1 MKIRK
6 QKNNR
11 ILVHNRLVQSKENTY
26 RFKRNVNHQ
35 QLIST
40 YLLNENYKI
49 EIKLNFN
56 IAHDS
61 LLNIIQSVIS
71 LQTMIHTHLMNQ
83 SSKY

>member
-26 RFKRNVNHQ
+26 RFKRNVNQ
-35 QLIST
+35 QLTST

-61 LLNIIQSVIS
+61 LLNIIQSAIS

-83 SSKY
+83 SSRY

>member
-11 ILVHNRLVQSKENTY
+11 ILYLVQSKENTY

-35 QLIST
+35 QLTST

-61 LLNIIQSVIS
+61 LLNIIQSIS

-83 SSKY
+83 SSRY